1 MKTLILTT
9 ALCLLSVPYVSAG
22 EILNPT
28 RESTSVAETRR
39 QALLEIEREM
49 TGKMNQI
56 ESDLAS
62 RNHRAALN
70 LAKQILDTV
79 RAKTGIDPKVRRE
92 ESFLVPVTFP
102 KEAKVFKDLPEV
114 QQVEVIDAVADFR
127 GGLYM
132 DIMNLSKRVT
142 LLYIKAL
149 KAQLE
154 ESGGLTQDDKN
165 KIVNDLV
172 RASVV
177 PMKIEDKKGR
187 TVIATDEDIA
197 NEDHIYMFNRELKQF
212 IIGASELGINETEFD
227 KRRKEFKESFAPRT
241 AIVQRPAIEIARQC
255 VRAAHAGTQTYSAN
269 DSAVNRCVSAY
280 ASAPNPTYEGCAELV
295 KFFQTYS
302 ATDNGYAYCSNMV
315 GRSQNN

>member
-1 MKTLILTT
+1 MKTLILST
-9 ALCLLSVPYVSAG
+9 ALCLLSIPQTYAG
-22 EILNPT
+22 EILNPA
-28 RESTSVAETRR
+28 RESSSVAETRR

-49 TGKMNQI
+49 TEKMTQI

-92 ESFLVPVTFP
+92 ESFLVATTFH
-102 KEAKVFKDLPEV
+102 KDAKVFKDLPSA
-114 QQVEVIDAVADFR
+114 QQLEVIDAVADFR

-149 KAQLE
+149 KAQME
-154 ESGGLTQDDKN
+154 ELGGLTQDDKN

-177 PMKIEDKKGR
+177 PMKIEDKKGK
-187 TVIATDEDIA
+187 TIIATDEDIA

-212 IIGASELGINETEFD
+212 IISSSELGITEVDFD
-227 KRRKEFKESFAPRT
+227 KKRKELKESFAPRVVVPQT
-241 AIVQRPAIEIARQC
+241 NALDFAR
-255 VRAAHAGTQTYSAN
+255 
-269 DSAVNRCVSAY
+269 RCVSAARAGNAY
-280 ASAPNPTYEGCAELV
+280 ANNLDSALRICVANYAASPAPTYEGCSELV
-295 KFFQTYS
+295 RAF
-302 ATDNGYAYCSNMV
+302 AYA
-315 GRSQNN
+315 NNRDAAYQSCTSRVKPL